1 MLKVV
6 ESDSGQY
13 GLFLGCGLGIWGHC
27 GGRARLIGKG
37 MKTGT
42 SGYILGTDREV
53 LSDDID
59 ICNRYPKTKEF
70 HRWDVRDW
78 GLMVG
83 CIAKSEGQTVN
94 QSRRELLSGFSK
106 NNIADCIP
114 R

>member
-1 MLKVV
+1 
-6 ESDSGQY
+6 
-13 GLFLGCGLGIWGHC
+13 
-27 GGRARLIGKG
+27 

-42 SGYILGTDREV
+42 SGYILGTERKV
-53 LSDDID
+53 ASDFD

-78 GLMVG
+78 VLMVG
-83 CIAKSEGQTVN
+83 CIAKFEVRTVN